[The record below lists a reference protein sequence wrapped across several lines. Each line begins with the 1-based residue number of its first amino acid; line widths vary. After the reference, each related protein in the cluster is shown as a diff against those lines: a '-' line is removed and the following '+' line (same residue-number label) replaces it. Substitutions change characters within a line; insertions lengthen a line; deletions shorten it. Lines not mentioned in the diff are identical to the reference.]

1 MGILKSQLPGLFL
14 ALYLG
19 PACSTANLTGIG
31 ECAGEATPELTAPM
45 PAAMRLQKLV
55 TFAGLTVELFEDVQE
70 VSQLHAKP
78 PTLAMP

>member
-1 MGILKSQLPGLFL
+1 
-14 ALYLG
+14 
-19 PACSTANLTGIG
+19 
-31 ECAGEATPELTAPM
+31 M